1 VFRNL
6 FYLKWKKM
14 GILAGLSLSLIAAG
28 CGQDDSASNGNN
40 SGDETTTNVSEELD
54 YTITGIEPGAGIT
67 GQAINTLEE
76 YENLEG
82 WELQESSTAGM
93 MGSLDTAIKN
103 EEPIIITGW
112 NPHWKFSAYDLK
124 YLEDPKGTF
133 GGSEN
138 INTIVRKGLEED
150 MPNAYKILDRFNWE
164 TADMEAVMFD
174 AQEVSFEEAANNW
187 IKENQDKV
195 AQWTEGIE
203 KVDGKELELVSTPW
217 DSERASSEVMK
228 AVLEQ
233 QGFKVTVTPVDPA
246 IMFEAIA
253 NGEGDATVAPWL
265 PSTHSSFYEKH
276 KEDIVDLGE
285 NLTGTQNGLVV
296 PEYMDI
302 DSIEDLQPKE

>member
-1 VFRNL
+1 MFYNL
-6 FYLKWKKM
+6 FYFKWKKI
-14 GILAGLSLSLIAAG
+14 GILAGLSLSLVVAG

-40 SGDETTTNVSEELD
+40 GGNETTTNVSEELD

-82 WELQESSTAGM
+82 WKLEESSTAGM
-93 MGSLDTAIKN
+93 MGSLDAAIKN
-103 EEPIIITGW
+103 EEPIIVTGW

-150 MPNAYKILDRFNWE
+150 MPNAYKILDRFYWE
-164 TADMEAVMFD
+164 PQDMEAVMFD

-187 IKENQDKV
+187 IQENQDKV
-195 AQWTEGIE
+195 AQWTEGVE
-203 KVDGKELELVSTPW
+203 KVDGKEIELVSTPW

-233 QGFKVTVTPVDPA
+233 QGFKVKVTPVDPA

-253 NGEGDATVAPWL
+253 NGEGDATLAPWL
-265 PSTHSSFYEKH
+265 PSTHASFYEKH
-276 KEDIVDLGE
+276 KENVVDLGE

>member
-1 VFRNL
+1 M
-6 FYLKWKKM
+6 FYFKWKKL
-14 GILAGLSLSLIAAG
+14 GILAGLSLSLVVAG
-28 CGQDDSASNGNN
+28 CGQDDSASIANAG
-40 SGDETTTNVSEELD
+40 GDETTTNYSEKLE
-54 YTITGIEPGAGIT
+54 YTITGVEPGAGIT
-67 GQAINTLEE
+67 LQTINTLEE

-82 WELQESSTAGM
+82 WELMDSSTAGM
-93 MGSLDTAIKN
+93 LGSLDTAIQN
-103 EEPIIITGW
+103 EEPIIVVGW
-112 NPHWKFSAYDLK
+112 SPHWKFSAYDLK
-124 YLEDPKGTF
+124 FLEDPKGTF

-138 INTIVRKGLEED
+138 VNTIARKGLEED
-150 MPNAYKILDRFNWE
+150 MPNAYKVLDRFYWE
-164 TADMEAVMFD
+164 PQDMEAVMFD

-187 IKENQDKV
+187 IEENPDKV

-203 KVDGKELELVSTPW
+203 KVDGKEIKLVSTPW
-217 DSERASSEVMK
+217 DSERASSSVMK

-233 QGFKVTVTPVDPA
+233 LGFKVTVTPVDPA
-246 IMFEAIA
+246 IMFEAVA
-253 NGEGDATVAPWL
+253 TGQADATVAPWL

>member
-1 VFRNL
+1 
-6 FYLKWKKM
+6 M

-40 SGDETTTNVSEELD
+40 GGNEATTNISEELD

-82 WELQESSTAGM
+82 WKLEESSTAGM
-93 MGSLDTAIKN
+93 MGSLDAAIKN
-103 EEPIIITGW
+103 EEPIIVTGW

-150 MPNAYKILDRFNWE
+150 MPNAYKILDRFYWE
-164 TADMEAVMFD
+164 PQDMEAVMFD

-187 IKENQDKV
+187 IQENQDKV
-195 AQWTEGIE
+195 AQWTEGVE
-203 KVDGKELELVSTPW
+203 KVDGKEIELVSTPW

-233 QGFKVTVTPVDPA
+233 QGFKVKVTPVDPA

-253 NGEGDATVAPWL
+253 NGEGDATLAPWL
-265 PSTHSSFYEKH
+265 PSTHASFYEKH
-276 KEDIVDLGE
+276 KENVVDLGE

-302 DSIEDLQPKE
+302 DSIEDLQ

>member
-233 QGFKVTVTPVDPA
+233 KGFKVTVTPVDPA

>member
-1 VFRNL
+1 MSYNL
-6 FYLKWKKM
+6 FNFKWKKI

-28 CGQDDSASNGNN
+28 CGQDDSASNGKNGGN
-40 SGDETTTNVSEELD
+40 ETTTNISEELD

-76 YENLEG
+76 YENLKG
-82 WELQESSTAGM
+82 WELEESSTAGM
-93 MGSLDTAIKN
+93 MGSLDAAIKN
-103 EEPIIITGW
+103 EEPIIVTGW

-150 MPNAYKILDRFNWE
+150 MPNAYKILDRFYWE
-164 TADMEAVMFD
+164 PADMEAVMFD

-195 AQWTEGIE
+195 AQWTEGVE
-203 KVDGKELELVSTPW
+203 KVDGKEIELVSTPW

-233 QGFKVTVTPVDPA
+233 QGFKVKVTPVDPA

-253 NGEGDATVAPWL
+253 NGEGDATLAPWL
-265 PSTHSSFYEKH
+265 PSTHASFYEKH
-276 KEDIVDLGE
+276 KENVVDLGE

>member
-1 VFRNL
+1 MSYNL
-6 FYLKWKKM
+6 FNFKWKKL

-40 SGDETTTNVSEELD
+40 GGDETTTNISEELD

-93 MGSLDTAIKN
+93 MGSLDAAIKN
-103 EEPIIITGW
+103 EEPIIVTGW

-150 MPNAYKILDRFNWE
+150 MPNAYKILDRFYWE
-164 TADMEAVMFD
+164 PQDMEAVMFD

-187 IKENQDKV
+187 IQENQDKV
-195 AQWTEGIE
+195 AQWTEGVE
-203 KVDGKELELVSTPW
+203 KVDGKEIELVSTPW

-233 QGFKVTVTPVDPA
+233 QGFKVKVTPVDPA

-253 NGEGDATVAPWL
+253 NGEGDATLAPWL
-265 PSTHSSFYEKH
+265 PSTHASFYEKH
-276 KEDIVDLGE
+276 KENVVDLGE

>member
-1 VFRNL
+1 V
-6 FYLKWKKM
+6 

-28 CGQDDSASNGNN
+28 CGQDGSASNGNN
-40 SGDETTTNVSEELD
+40 GGDETTTNVSEELD

-82 WELQESSTAGM
+82 WKLQESSTAGM

-195 AQWTEGIE
+195 AQWTEGVE

>member
-1 VFRNL
+1 
-6 FYLKWKKM
+6 M

-40 SGDETTTNVSEELD
+40 GGNETTTNISEELD

-82 WELQESSTAGM
+82 WKLEESSTAGM
-93 MGSLDTAIKN
+93 MGSLDAAIKN
-103 EEPIIITGW
+103 EEPIIVTGW

-150 MPNAYKILDRFNWE
+150 MPNAYKILDRFYWE
-164 TADMEAVMFD
+164 PQDMEAVMFD

-187 IKENQDKV
+187 IQENQDKV
-195 AQWTEGIE
+195 AQWTEGVE
-203 KVDGKELELVSTPW
+203 KVDGKEIELVSTPW

-233 QGFKVTVTPVDPA
+233 QGFKVKVTPVDPA

-253 NGEGDATVAPWL
+253 NGEGDATLAPWL
-265 PSTHSSFYEKH
+265 PSTHASFYEKH
-276 KEDIVDLGE
+276 KENVVDLGE

>member
-1 VFRNL
+1 MNFS
-6 FYLKWKKM
+6 WKKLGM
-14 GILAGLSLSLIAAG
+14 LAGLSLSLVVAG

-40 SGDETTTNVSEELD
+40 GGNEATTNISEELD

-82 WELQESSTAGM
+82 WKLEESSTAGM
-93 MGSLDTAIKN
+93 MGSLDAAIKN
-103 EEPIIITGW
+103 EEPIIVTGW

-150 MPNAYKILDRFNWE
+150 MPNAYKILDRFYWE
-164 TADMEAVMFD
+164 PQDMEAVMFD

-187 IKENQDKV
+187 IEENQDKV
-195 AQWTEGIE
+195 AQWTEGVE
-203 KVDGKELELVSTPW
+203 KVDGKEIELVSTPW

-233 QGFKVTVTPVDPA
+233 QGFKVKVTPVDPA

-253 NGEGDATVAPWL
+253 NGEGDATLAPWL
-265 PSTHSSFYEKH
+265 PSTHASFYEKH
-276 KEDIVDLGE
+276 KENVVDLGE

>member
-1 VFRNL
+1 MEKNRNTSWIVSIT
-6 FYLKWKKM
+6 Y
-14 GILAGLSLSLIAAG
+14 SAG

-40 SGDETTTNVSEELD
+40 GGNETTTNISEELD

-82 WELQESSTAGM
+82 WKLEESSTAGM

-103 EEPIIITGW
+103 EEPIIVTGW

-150 MPNAYKILDRFNWE
+150 MPNAYKILDRFYWE
-164 TADMEAVMFD
+164 PQDMEAVMFD

-187 IKENQDKV
+187 IQENQDKV
-195 AQWTEGIE
+195 AQWTEGVE
-203 KVDGKELELVSTPW
+203 KVDGKEIELVSTPW

-233 QGFKVTVTPVDPA
+233 QGFKVKVTPVDPA

-253 NGEGDATVAPWL
+253 NGEGDATLAPWL
-265 PSTHSSFYEKH
+265 PSTHASFYEKH
-276 KEDIVDLGE
+276 KENVVDLGE

>member
-1 VFRNL
+1 VSYSL
-6 FYLKWKKM
+6 FNFKWKKM
-14 GILAGLSLSLIAAG
+14 GILAGLSLSLVIAG

-40 SGDETTTNVSEELD
+40 GGNETTTNISKELD

-82 WELQESSTAGM
+82 WKLEESSTAGM

-103 EEPIIITGW
+103 EEPIIVTGW

-150 MPNAYKILDRFNWE
+150 MPNAYKILDRFYWE
-164 TADMEAVMFD
+164 PQDMEAVMFD

-187 IKENQDKV
+187 IQENQDKV
-195 AQWTEGIE
+195 AQWTEGVE
-203 KVDGKELELVSTPW
+203 KVDGKEIELVSTPW

-233 QGFKVTVTPVDPA
+233 QGFKVKVTPVDPA

-253 NGEGDATVAPWL
+253 NGEGDATLAPWL
-265 PSTHSSFYEKH
+265 PSTHASFYEKH
-276 KEDIVDLGE
+276 KENVVDLGE

>member
-1 VFRNL
+1 L
-6 FYLKWKKM
+6 FYIKWKKL
-14 GILAGLSLSLIAAG
+14 GILTGLSLSLLVAG
-28 CGQDDSASNGNN
+28 CGQDDSASKANA
-40 SGDETTTNVSEELD
+40 SGDETPKNYSDELE
-54 YTITGIEPGAGIT
+54 YTITGVEPGAGIT
-67 GQAINTLEE
+67 LQTINTLEE

-82 WELQESSTAGM
+82 WELMDSSTAGM
-93 MGSLDTAIKN
+93 LGSLDTAIQN
-103 EEPIIITGW
+103 EEPIIVVGW
-112 NPHWKFSAYDLK
+112 SPHWKFSAYDLK
-124 YLEDPKGTF
+124 FLEDPKGTF

-138 INTIVRKGLEED
+138 VNTIARKGLEED
-150 MPNAYKILDRFNWE
+150 MPNAYKVLDRFYWE
-164 TADMEAVMFD
+164 PQDMEAVMFD

-187 IKENQDKV
+187 IEKNPDKV

-203 KVDGKELELVSTPW
+203 KVDGKEIELVSTPW
-217 DSERASSEVMK
+217 DSERASSSVMK

-233 QGFKVTVTPVDPA
+233 LGFKVTVTPVDPA
-246 IMFEAIA
+246 IMFEAVA
-253 NGEGDATVAPWL
+253 TGQADATVAPWL

>member
-1 VFRNL
+1 M
-6 FYLKWKKM
+6 FYFKWKKL
-14 GILAGLSLSLIAAG
+14 GILAGLSLSLVVAG
-28 CGQDDSASNGNN
+28 CGQDDSASIANAG
-40 SGDETTTNVSEELD
+40 GDETTTNYSEKLE
-54 YTITGIEPGAGIT
+54 YTITGVEPGAGIT
-67 GQAINTLEE
+67 LQTINTLEE

-82 WELQESSTAGM
+82 WELMDSSTAGM
-93 MGSLDTAIKN
+93 LGSLDTAIQN
-103 EEPIIITGW
+103 EEPIIVVGW
-112 NPHWKFSAYDLK
+112 SPHWKFSAYDLK
-124 YLEDPKGTF
+124 FLEDPKGTF

-138 INTIVRKGLEED
+138 VNTIARKGLEED
-150 MPNAYKILDRFNWE
+150 MPNAYKVLDRFYWE
-164 TADMEAVMFD
+164 PQDMEAVMFD

-187 IKENQDKV
+187 IEENPDKV

-203 KVDGKELELVSTPW
+203 KVDGKEIELVSTPW
-217 DSERASSEVMK
+217 DSERASSSVMK

-233 QGFKVTVTPVDPA
+233 LGFKVTVTPVDPA
-246 IMFEAIA
+246 IMFEAVA
-253 NGEGDATVAPWL
+253 TGQADATVAPWL